1 MKKAGKNMN
10 NKGFS
15 LILVIVCMTLIGVL
29 ATMIISMS
37 VNNVQ
42 MRVVEEE
49 ASDNFYSAE
58 EVLDEI
64 RANVEKKA
72 SQSLGDAYTLFLQKY
87 AATLPKNR
95 ESMFVKTLSDILEAQ
110 FVSDFDTN
118 YNETAFRTEYLGV
131 AAGTGDVTIGQ
142 ATGVSVQN
150 ATDGKSSTITIQGLT
165 ISYKD
170 QGYETSIKTDL
181 VVKIT
186 YPQFFEDSTAVGSE
200 FLDYAIIADGDV
212 KKDSGASGTFITGNV
227 YTGNDLVVALGS
239 NLTVQSSYLI
249 AKNMITVGDGSVLQV
264 DRAVAAAKNSLWTQ
278 NIQTTSIDTTK
289 ASNNEI
295 IISNTDCYVQD
306 DLTINGIADAVTITY
321 GSYYGYGSGLNMDPK
336 FAAKTNSAINVNA
349 KDVNLKLDRLSR
361 LWLAGQS
368 YISVPTGYGRNVTE
382 NIEHYAMQGESV
394 AFKGNQA
401 AYLLP
406 GDCIEGVWHNPMTVK
421 EYEDALQLIQGLVE
435 DPIDPRKNKSLVLSS
450 RKADSIN
457 GDIMNLDQYLDMSSS
472 AENGDYTS
480 RYTPVFVQYKTGG
493 TMVYI
498 YMKFST
504 PNAAKKYFEEY
515 YNLNKDLVNTRM
527 ETIGKRGNILIENIS
542 EDKITAIGNL
552 VVHDNENGDNPN
564 TVIHS
569 NAAATSAEVREKDYE
584 YSGNFRSL
592 TMTLN
597 ANTGYLGS
605 GDKLTECIFRFE
617 TISELEA
624 LHEETTVTHNGRNY
638 TLYVVNNKS
647 AGTVYTVEEGNNCGL
662 VIATGDVHVNSNF
675 TGLIITQG
683 EVTMGQGITITSAPD
698 GMNALI
704 YEKEELK
711 YFFKYYDD
719 RKSGLESKEAFE
731 IYYENWQKN

>member
-1 MKKAGKNMN
+1 MKKAGKNIN

-15 LILVIVCMTLIGVL
+15 LILVIICMTLIGVL

-95 ESMFVKTLSDILEAQ
+95 EIMFVETLADILEAQ
-110 FVSDFDTN
+110 FVNDFDEH
-118 YNETAFRTEYLGV
+118 YDETTFRTQYLGV
-131 AAGTGDVTIGQ
+131 ANGTGNITIGKP
-142 ATGVSVQN
+142 TGVSVQT
-150 ATDGKSSTITIQGLT
+150 AGDKKSSTITIQGLT
-165 ISYKD
+165 ITYKD

-181 VVKIT
+181 VVKVT
-186 YPQFFEDSTAVGSE
+186 YPQFFENSTAVGSE
-200 FLDYAIIADGDV
+200 FLDYAIIADGNV
-212 KKDSGASGTFITGNV
+212 KKNTGASGTFITGNV

-239 NLTVQSSYLI
+239 KLTVQSSYLI

-264 DRAVAAAKNSLWTQ
+264 GASGTYNSLWTQ

-336 FAAKTNSAINVNA
+336 FAAQTNSAINVNA
-349 KDVNLKLDRLSR
+349 KDVNLKLDSLSR

-368 YISVPTGYGRNVTE
+368 YISVPAGYGRNVTE
-382 NIEHYAMQGESV
+382 EIKHVAMQGESI

-406 GDCIEGVWHNPMTVK
+406 GDCIEGVWHNPMTEK
-421 EYEDALQLIQGLVE
+421 EYIDALQLIQGFVANPDNPE
-435 DPIDPRKNKSLVLSS
+435 ENTSLILSS

-457 GDIMNLDQYLDMSSS
+457 GDIMNLDQYLDMSSP
-472 AENGDYTS
+472 AEKGDYTS
-480 RYTPVFVQYKTGG
+480 RYIPVRVQYKTGG

-498 YMKFST
+498 YMNFST

-515 YNLNKDLVNTRM
+515 YDLNKDLVDTRM
-527 ETIGKRGNILIENIS
+527 ETIGERGNILIENIS

-552 VVHDNENGDNPN
+552 VVHDNSNGDTPN
-564 TVIHS
+564 TIIHS
-569 NAAATSAEVREKDYE
+569 NAAATSAVVREKDYTL
-584 YSGNFRSL
+584 SGNFRSL
-592 TMTLN
+592 TMTLS
-597 ANTGYLGS
+597 ANTGYFGS
-605 GDKLTECIFRFE
+605 GDKLTECIFRFDTD

-624 LHEETTVTHNGRNY
+624 LHETTVTHEGRNY
-638 TLYVVNNKS
+638 TLYVVNNKN

-683 EVTMGQGITITSAPD
+683 EVTMGQGITIMSAPD

-704 YEKEELK
+704 CEEEELK